1 MFKLFLG
8 LSKLIFQCLF
18 FFVSSSQMETPNLY
32 FIKFLVD
39 DPCKDY

>member
-18 FFVSSSQMETPNLY
+18 FFVSPNLY
-32 FIKFLVD
+32 FNEFLVD